1 MTGGLM
7 QLVASG
13 AQDLFLTGNPLISYF
28 KIVYR
33 RHTNFAIETIKQ
45 KFDTEVAFGS
55 RVSST
60 LSRNG
65 DLITGAYIQA
75 AIPDLLEK
83 QASNFAL
90 TANGLNN
97 PGRRYTRWIDNLGHY
112 LLKSVEISIGGNL
125 IDKHYSDWLEI
136 WAQLTVPAGKMIGY
150 RKLIGQDP
158 KNIFGQNTGLQA
170 DVVTSTTTNTQHN
183 KIVGRDIFIPLQFW
197 FCRNVGVALPLIALQ
212 YNEVRIV
219 VEFQSAENLI
229 QTWAGDVA
237 QQSGIPI
244 EWIGPENF
252 NTYVSHSTLSAS
264 LWVDYV
270 FLDADER
277 RRFAQVSHEY
287 LIEQIQLNENTCYS
301 EQTNTIDMT
310 FNHTVK
316 ELIWVMKGFEMM
328 ASKEWSNF
336 TNTKLP
342 LVPPFQTLA
351 VSSSSSGDILLTGLT
366 GLPHETYINTN
377 LLDISIQSNINIT
390 ETINVNTVE
399 NPDGYS
405 DHTINEGTDQYA
417 FNNLNATLITLQA
430 LGFGTIANAN
440 FANGDFVMI
449 SGKINNAV
457 GEVFFRRITNIVADT
472 GGIPGSIT
480 INSALSAAQPVSAIK
495 VVKVNKNY
503 RLGCQ
508 GITNSAA
515 TLTLDTPYQVQ
526 GSDISIGT
534 VCNVFYQ
541 EQTVNSETG
550 ILNPIG
556 PQQIAKR
563 IITALTSTTA
573 TITAITFN
581 KVIEAP
587 ASGGV
592 RNIYVVPLFFS
603 VSPGDG
609 YVMYNGDVIT
619 LNTTLNTYTEN
630 ITLVVSYTLNGT
642 AISFLTS
649 DPLMED
655 VNYNRVISIV
665 RMGSTITPDK
675 LILRIQTLN
684 TLAPYGMVNA
694 ANGLRSI
701 SHTDGYIMMVGDI
714 IKMVDANSV
723 EANALTN
730 AKTLTVNK
738 VDNGTGTA
746 TEFIVKEGLT
756 GNTTYNRVISIIRPP
771 SGGLPDNLLDVKI
784 KYNTDKE
791 AGSII
796 IQEPVNEDVDQ
807 VDFSVI
813 LNVLYGIKMLK
824 GDIVVLTSEDHL
836 ILELEVHA
844 VDTDGKP
851 TEFKLLNELIKET
864 IYEKIVLIERPLNAL
879 SQITT
884 LPTGLSAIKTYDDL
898 MKFSNYNSVRPYSSI
913 NGTAGNPVSR
923 AVLFVN
929 NRERFME
936 RPGSY
941 FSLVQP
947 CNHHTNIPES
957 PGINIY
963 SFALKPEDYQPS
975 GTINFSRL
983 ETAKLKVTT
992 GSLYCDETK
1001 YPPGTPMKISIYA
1014 VNYNI
1019 LRIVNGMGG
1028 LAYN

>member
-45 KFDTEVAFGS
+45 KFDTDVGFGA

-75 AIPDLLEK
+75 TIPDLLEK

-136 WAQLTVPAGKMIGY
+136 WAQLTVPAGKMVGY

-212 YNEVRIV
+212 YNDVRIV
-219 VEFQSAENLI
+219 IEFQSPENLI

-244 EWIGPENF
+244 AWIGPENF
-252 NTYVSHSTLSAS
+252 NTYVSHNNMSAS

-287 LIEQIQLNENTCYS
+287 LIEQIQINEDTCYS
-301 EQTNTIDMT
+301 EQTNTIDLT

-316 ELIWVMKGFEMM
+316 ELIWVMKGGEMM

-351 VSSSSSGDILLTGLT
+351 VSSNGDIITGLT

-377 LLDISIQSNINIT
+377 LLTISIQSNTNIT
-390 ETINVNTVE
+390 GTVNAQNTV
-399 NPDGYS
+399 
-405 DHTINEGTDQYA
+405 
-417 FNNLNATLITLQA
+417 
-430 LGFGTIANAN
+430 
-440 FANGDFVMI
+440 
-449 SGKINNAV
+449 
-457 GEVFFRRITNIVADT
+457 VFTV
-472 GGIPGSIT
+472 
-480 INSALSAAQPVSAIK
+480 
-495 VVKVNKNY
+495 
-503 RLGCQ
+503 
-508 GITNSAA
+508 
-515 TLTLDTPYQVQ
+515 TPQVQ
-526 GSDISIGT
+526 G
-534 VCNVFYQ
+534 
-541 EQTVNSETG
+541 
-550 ILNPIG
+550 
-556 PQQIAKR
+556 
-563 IITALTSTTA
+563 
-573 TITAITFN
+573 
-581 KVIEAP
+581 
-587 ASGGV
+587 
-592 RNIYVVPLFFS
+592 
-603 VSPGDG
+603 G
-609 YVMYNGDVIT
+609 YAMHNGDVIT
-619 LNTTLNTYTEN
+619 LNNTLLNDLNPDIEN
-630 ITLVVSYTLNGT
+630 ITLVVAYSINGI
-642 AISFLTS
+642 AISFLTT
-649 DPLMED
+649 DAVIAG

-675 LILRIQTLN
+675 LSLTIRTQANLL
-684 TLAPYGMVNA
+684 PYGVVNA
-694 ANGLRSI
+694 ANGLLSI
-701 SHTDGYIMMVGDI
+701 SHTDDYSMMIGDI
-714 IKMVDANSV
+714 IQILPVNS
-723 EANALTN
+723 NNTQDSR
-730 AKTLTVNK
+730 TLTVTEVLN
-738 VDNGTGTA
+738 GTA
-746 TEFIVKEGLT
+746 TQFIAKEGLT
-756 GNTTYNRVISIIRPP
+756 GDVIYNRIPAIIRPP
-771 SGGLPDNLLDVKI
+771 SGGLPPEDLVQVKI
-784 KYNTDKE
+784 KYVTNKE
-791 AGSII
+791 INSII
-796 IQEPVNEDVDQ
+796 SVNDPTAFFFTFVFDT
-807 VDFSVI
+807 
-813 LNVLYGIKMLK
+813 LYEMLE
-824 GDIVVLTSEDHL
+824 GDIVVVTPQANPPSTVTLAM
-836 ILELEVHA
+836 EVNA
-844 VDTDGKP
+844 VDANGIP
-851 TEFKLLNELIKET
+851 VEFKLLNRLIANT
-864 IYEKIVLIERPLNAL
+864 VYEKIVLIERPADSLNGL

-884 LPTGLSAIKTYDDL
+884 QPTGLSAIKTYDDL

-983 ETAKLKVTT
+983 DTAKLKVTT
-992 GSLYCDETK
+992 GSLYCDETQ
-1001 YPPGTPMKISIYA
+1001 YPPGTPMKISVYA
-1014 VNYNI
+1014 MNYNI

>member
-1 MTGGLM
+1 M

-45 KFDTEVAFGS
+45 KFDTDVDFGA

-75 AIPDLLEK
+75 TIPDLLEK

-90 TANGLNN
+90 TANGINN

-136 WAQLTVPAGKMIGY
+136 WAQLTVPAGKMVGY

-219 VEFQSAENLI
+219 VEFQSPENLI

-237 QQSGIPI
+237 QNLI
-244 EWIGPENF
+244 EWVGPADF
-252 NTYVSHSTLSAS
+252 KTYVSHGNLSAS

-287 LIEQIQLNENTCYS
+287 LIEQIQINENICYS
-301 EQTNTIDMT
+301 EQTTNINLT

-316 ELIWVMKGFEMM
+316 ELIWVLKGFEND
-328 ASKEWSNF
+328 KEWSNF

-351 VSSSSSGDILLTGLT
+351 VSSNGDIITGLT
-366 GLPHETYINTN
+366 GLPQEYYIESTKLTISIMDTTNNISGYINKST
-377 LLDISIQSNINIT
+377 
-390 ETINVNTVE
+390 
-399 NPDGYS
+399 
-405 DHTINEGTDQYA
+405 
-417 FNNLNATLITLQA
+417 
-430 LGFGTIANAN
+430 
-440 FANGDFVMI
+440 
-449 SGKINNAV
+449 
-457 GEVFFRRITNIVADT
+457 
-472 GGIPGSIT
+472 
-480 INSALSAAQPVSAIK
+480 LSAVNEFTIQPQ
-495 VVKVNKNY
+495 N
-503 RLGCQ
+503 
-508 GITNSAA
+508 
-515 TLTLDTPYQVQ
+515 
-526 GSDISIGT
+526 
-534 VCNVFYQ
+534 
-541 EQTVNSETG
+541 
-550 ILNPIG
+550 
-556 PQQIAKR
+556 
-563 IITALTSTTA
+563 
-573 TITAITFN
+573 
-581 KVIEAP
+581 
-587 ASGGV
+587 
-592 RNIYVVPLFFS
+592 
-603 VSPGDG
+603 G
-609 YVMYNGDVIT
+609 YVMNNGDVIT
-619 LNTTLNTYTEN
+619 LNTTLNTTTEN
-630 ITLVVSYTLNGT
+630 VTLVVSSTINGV
-642 AISFLTS
+642 AISFLTQ
-649 DPLMED
+649 DVVIQN
-655 VNYNRVISIV
+655 VNYNKVISIV

-675 LILRIQTLN
+675 LSLSIQT
-684 TLAPYGMVNA
+684 TLDLPVYSLVNA

-701 SHTDGYIMMVGDI
+701 SRTDDYTMMIGDI
-714 IKMVDANSV
+714 IQIVDSTTNH
-723 EANALTN
+723 LTN
-730 AKTLTVNK
+730 NMQVKTLTVTK
-738 VDNGTGTA
+738 VLNGTA
-746 TEFIVKEGLT
+746 TEFLAKEGLT
-756 GNTTYNRVISIIRPP
+756 GNPTIYNRVTSIIRPP
-771 SGGLPDNLLDVKI
+771 SGGLPQDNIQVTI
-784 KYNTDKE
+784 EYNIDK
-791 AGSII
+791 AIDAII
-796 IQEPVNEDVDQ
+796 RDGQNGEEV
-807 VDFSVI
+807 FSV
-813 LNVLYGIKMLK
+813 VLGANSENMLE
-824 GDIVVLTSEDHL
+824 GDIVVLTSEDPEHL
-836 ILELEVHA
+836 ILALEVNE
-844 VDTDGKP
+844 VNGGNP
-851 TEFKLLNELIKET
+851 TEFKLLTPLIKDKVYVGNDEN
-864 IYEKIVLIERPLNAL
+864 KIVLIERPANSLDGF

-884 LPTGLSAIKTYDDL
+884 QPTGLSAIKTYDDL

-923 AVLFVN
+923 AVLHVN

-983 ETAKLKVTT
+983 DTAQLKVTT
-992 GSLYCDETK
+992 GSLYCDSLK
-1001 YPPGTPMKISIYA
+1001 YPRGTQMKISIYA
-1014 VNYNI
+1014 MNYNI